1 MNDSVIDMAVCF
13 IRELFKNNC
22 DGHDAEHSIRVYRNA
37 LLIAQDEPECNRHII
52 ALAALLHDADDSK
65 LFNTENN
72 ANARSFLKQNG
83 VNQDEVE
90 QICRI
95 INSVSFSKNRG
106 KIPPSIEAKIVQD
119 ADRLDAIGAVG
130 IARTFAFGGRIGRSL
145 ELSIQHFHD
154 KLLLLKNE
162 MNTTAAKEIA
172 ESRHSF
178 MEEFLAE
185 FNKETSV

>member
-1 MNDSVIDMAVCF
+1 MNDSVIDRAVCF

-37 LLIAQDEPECNRHII
+37 LLITQDEPKCNRYII
-52 ALAALLHDADDSK
+52 ALAALLHDADGSK

-72 ANARSFLKQNG
+72 ANARLFLKQNG
-83 VNQDEVE
+83 VNQDEAE

-130 IARTFAFGGRIGRSL
+130 IARTFAFGGRSGRAL
-145 ELSIQHFHD
+145 ESSIQHFQD
-154 KLLLLKNE
+154 NLLLLKNE
-162 MNTTAAKEIA
+162 MNTAAARKIA

-185 FNKETSV
+185 FDRETGV

>member
-1 MNDSVIDMAVCF
+1 MNDSIIDRAVCF

-37 LLIAQDEPECNRHII
+37 LLIAKDEPECNRQII

-72 ANARSFLKQNG
+72 ANARLFLKQNG

-90 QICRI
+90 QICLI

-130 IARTFAFGGRIGRSL
+130 IARTFAFGGRIGRTL
-145 ELSIQHFHD
+145 DLSIQHFHD

-162 MNTTAAKEIA
+162 MNTAAAKEIA

-185 FNKETSV
+185 FDKETSV